1 MALYHR
7 RLCTVSQRVFTLYQ
21 KLGTWC
27 FPIHSSQYIHSNT
40 VVLFLFVCLF
50 VCHFFLE
57 RTGWHQRQ
65 VFIPCIIMIRWEGNN
80 MSFHTSKRTSIV
92 IRFPVEF
99 PLSVDLMPVFCV
111 VRTVIPPS
119 HVCPQRQKLA
129 MLVERDKPTFEWNE
143 IKYKYIH
150 IFHQEIAL
158 IFTYIYRISR
168 SSGANN
174 RTRLKRRYVLID
186 LRQCRN
192 SMHFCVVTLRRE
204 KLAHEK
210 KNERYSDN
218 FSFFFSFFFG
228 FLTPIFLSRRFWKQ
242 KKIIY
247 LYDTNFRISSRE
259 RGRCKGSF
267 PLRSVLFALCHL
279 RKKPSSI

>member
-210 KNERYSDN
+210 KRK
-218 FSFFFSFFFG
+218 
-228 FLTPIFLSRRFWKQ
+228 IFW
-242 KKIIY
+242 
-247 LYDTNFRISSRE
+247 
-259 RGRCKGSF
+259 
-267 PLRSVLFALCHL
+267 
-279 RKKPSSI
+279 